1 MVREIVARQKQGQ
14 AVRMIARDLRV
25 NRRTVKRW
33 LKLGKWEA
41 RQQRP
46 RLRQIDQYKSFIE
59 RHGPKVLWNA
69 RALLRA
75 LTGAGFTGSYGQV
88 QRFVRST
95 PWFYT
100 RWARAAKLR
109 FGSLTQQVAF
119 EWMRAVLQKE
129 IKSRIDRRTSVA
141 PRPVFEADRLF
152 RFPQQSH
159 GRPGSLRHAGRS
171 NQVADVPLSS
181 PRKKLPKP

>member
-1 MVREIVARQKQGQ
+1 MTGSLNTSPSDLFAIRDNSSRQRMLSVYMVREIVARQKQSQ
-14 AVRMIARDLRV
+14 AVSMSARNLRV
-25 NRRTVKRW
+25 PRRTVKRW

-41 RQQRP
+41 RQQRSRP
-46 RLRQIDQYKSFIE
+46 RQIDQYKSFIE

-69 RALLRA
+69 RALHRA

-109 FGSLTQQVAF
+109 FGSLTQQVA
-119 EWMRAVLQKE
+119 
-129 IKSRIDRRTSVA
+129 
-141 PRPVFEADRLF
+141 
-152 RFPQQSH
+152 
-159 GRPGSLRHAGRS
+159 
-171 NQVADVPLSS
+171 
-181 PRKKLPKP
+181 